1 MHDIVTQ
8 GFAYPNELHVIWSI
22 MIALYPYITG
32 LVAGAFIVSSLY
44 HVFGDKDLKPV
55 GNMAL
60 VAALCFIM
68 FCMTPLLFHLGQ
80 PFRCFN
86 IMFTPNLMSAMSI
99 FGYICFF
106 YMGILLVEI
115 WLVFREDIVKRS
127 KEGFVVKRWF
137 YALLALGV
145 TEMTDESR
153 ALDKKVIGV
162 LAAVG
167 IPSACILHGYVGFI
181 FGAVKS
187 NPWWSTPL
195 MPLIFLLSAIVSGI
209 AVLILM
215 YMIAMKLTGRAV
227 SVTCIQALCK
237 YFWGFLIV
245 DVTLEGLEVLTM
257 GYEGEESWGIL
268 SQLMNGKLAF
278 SYIWIQGLI
287 GSLIPLVLLGIVS
300 LRPLKD
306 RTKVLFATC
315 SAVLILIQVF
325 AMRWNVVIGGQLFS
339 KSLRGFTDYNLTLLG
354 KEGLLMSLVLF
365 SLPFIT
371 FYICTLILPI
381 FKDEGEIKAGS

>member
-1 MHDIVTQ
+1 
-8 GFAYPNELHVIWSI
+8 

-153 ALDKKVIGV
+153 ALDKKIIGV

-227 SVTCIQALCK
+227 SVPCIQALCK

-268 SQLMNGKLAF
+268 SQLMTGKLAF

-306 RTKVLFATC
+306 RTKVLFATF

>member
-137 YALLALGV
+137 YTLLALGV

-227 SVTCIQALCK
+227 SVPCIQALCK

-268 SQLMNGKLAF
+268 SQLMTGKLVF

>member
-268 SQLMNGKLAF
+268 SQLMTGKLAF

>member
-127 KEGFVVKRWF
+127 KEGFIVKRWF

-153 ALDKKVIGV
+153 ALDKKIVGV

-268 SQLMNGKLAF
+268 SQLMTGKLAF